1 MPGSAL
7 LDTSFVVAS
16 LDARDTL
23 HASAMALDAVL
34 REEGVSYVLVDLVI
48 LETAGVLARRAEE
61 RRDATAAQAGLST
74 LRRWFESPGAV
85 AHIGRDL
92 PELMSR
98 AWPRAATHGGLNL
111 ADAILVEV
119 ALRDGIDEIV
129 SFDRDFDGISG
140 IRRRG

>member
-1 MPGSAL
+1 MARNAL

-23 HASAMALDAVL
+23 HTSAMALDTLL
-34 REEGVSYVLVDLVI
+34 RDEGVSYVLVDLVV

-61 RRDATAAQAGLST
+61 RRDATTAQAALST
-74 LRRWFESPGAV
+74 LRHWSESPDAV
-85 AHIGRDL
+85 AHIGPDL

-119 ALRDGIDEIV
+119 ALREGIEEIV
-129 SFDRDFDGISG
+129 SFDRDFDGVAG

>member
-1 MPGSAL
+1 MPRSAL

-23 HASAMALDAVL
+23 HVSAMALDAQL
-34 REEGVSYVLVDLVI
+34 RGEGVSYVLVELVV

-61 RRDATAAQAGLST
+61 RRDATAAQTALTT
-74 LRRWFESPGAV
+74 LRRWSESPGAV

-92 PELMSR
+92 PELMSK
-98 AWPRAATHGGLNL
+98 AWPRAATYGGLNL

-119 ALRDGIDEIV
+119 ALREGIEEIV
-129 SFDRDFDGISG
+129 SFDRDFDGVAG

>member
-23 HASAMALDAVL
+23 HASAMALDAAL
-34 REEGVSYVLVDLVI
+34 RDEGVSYVLVDLVV

-61 RRDATAAQAGLST
+61 RRDPAAAQTALST
-74 LRRWFESPGAV
+74 LRRWSETPGAV
-85 AHIGRDL
+85 AQVGRDL
-92 PELMSR
+92 GELMPR
-98 AWPRAATHGGLNL
+98 AWPRAEMHGGLNL
-111 ADAILVEV
+111 ADAVLVEV
-119 ALRDGIDEIV
+119 ALREGIEEIV
-129 SFDRDFDGISG
+129 SFDRDFDGVPG